1 MAIDEFQKDVID
13 RLGRIETKLDNDY
26 HALHGNGKP
35 GLLDRVSHLENQ
47 AALIEA
53 QQSVIHELTV
63 RMTELGSSF
72 QDLSVR
78 MDTDKDWFTRIR
90 ESIGWIVTT
99 AIAIYA
105 AFFR

>member
-47 AALIEA
+47 AALIEV
-53 QQSVIHELTV
+53 QQAVINELTTRV
-63 RMTELGSSF
+63 TELDSRF
-72 QDLSVR
+72 QALSVR
-78 MDTDKDWFTRIR
+78 MDTDKNWFTRIR
-90 ESIGWIVTT
+90 DSLGWLVAT
-99 AIAIYA
+99 AIAIYG
-105 AFFR
+105 AFFK